1 MLSVNIQ
8 RDRALVER
16 GDQVDGEAE
25 KRYAEERGMLDQTEV
40 GLSLA
45 IFRSE
50 GMWNWFV
57 IYLSLKTRL
66 CDMYFEESSISDW

>member
-45 IFRSE
+45 IFHSE
-50 GMWNWFV
+50 GMRN
-57 IYLSLKTRL
+57 
-66 CDMYFEESSISDW
+66 

>member
-1 MLSVNIQ
+1 MSINTIIENFELKCV
-8 RDRALVER
+8 
-16 GDQVDGEAE
+16 EAE

-50 GMWNWFV
+50 GM
-57 IYLSLKTRL
+57 
-66 CDMYFEESSISDW
+66 